1 MPKKQI
7 AADHTD
13 NNYDANLEPKFVSI
27 HQIPLAVA
35 CWTRNRFTLCIILH
49 TAANDA
55 CSAFTSR
62 TWDPMTIEYRF
73 FLFHA
78 IHSPKLIQLCIFI
91 AVFKAIRVINTI
103 THFSH
108 LAYRK
113 IKISF

>member
-13 NNYDANLEPKFVSI
+13 DDHDADLEPKFVPI
-27 HQIPLAVA
+27 HQIAFAMA
-35 CWTRNRFTLCIILH
+35 CRTRNRFTFCIILH
-49 TAANDA
+49 TAANNA

-78 IHSPKLIQLCIFI
+78 SHSPKLIQVCIFI
-91 AVFKAIRVINTI
+91 AVFQAIRVINTI
-103 THFSH
+103 THFSYR
-108 LAYRK
+108 AYPK
-113 IKISF
+113 NKNFF